1 MTQNRMNAQHKTD
14 GTIMSGAISSDF
26 DEPVV
31 SHWLLLALGSIIVL
45 LILLPA
51 CCGLRAS
58 KQKED

>member
-1 MTQNRMNAQHKTD
+1 
-14 GTIMSGAISSDF
+14 MSGAISSDF